1 MSKTAGSHMLHT
13 FTDVHDA
20 YSLVYICDFNAS
32 TDPVHREDCYAMVSS
47 SAMTEIISRTSI
59 ARTKQAALTHNVM
72 GKEINL

>member
-20 YSLVYICDFNAS
+20 YSLVCDFNAS

-47 SAMTEIISRTSI
+47 SAMTDDIGFQDRYCRKPT
-59 ARTKQAALTHNVM
+59 M
-72 GKEINL
+72 GLDSASL